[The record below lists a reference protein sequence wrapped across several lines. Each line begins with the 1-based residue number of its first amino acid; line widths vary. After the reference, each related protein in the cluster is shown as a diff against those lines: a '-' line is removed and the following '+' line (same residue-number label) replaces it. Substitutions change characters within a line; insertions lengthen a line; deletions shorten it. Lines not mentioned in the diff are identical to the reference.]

1 MSSSETAEL
10 LGYVD
15 QLVRTTR
22 DGLIQW
28 QRPNPTTFSWS
39 TQGPPIGAVVIQR
52 VERRRLPTMPPED
65 YVLQVLDPQYGTSP
79 RVMLEGEKDRV
90 VFEKLKEL
98 YETIASSISRKNL
111 DFFRSI
117 LPKPG

>member
-1 MSSSETAEL
+1 
-10 LGYVD
+10 
-15 QLVRTTR
+15 
-22 DGLIQW
+22 
-28 QRPNPTTFSWS
+28 
-39 TQGPPIGAVVIQR
+39 
-52 VERRRLPTMPPED
+52 
-65 YVLQVLDPQYGTSP
+65 
-79 RVMLEGEKDRV
+79 MLEGEKDRV